1 METAKKN
8 GATTSIPKT
17 ARKRHS
23 GLRAEVGNMHL
34 RKKGSDLKPQKV
46 AVGDHPNPTTAV
58 VWRKTKQGG
67 IW

>member
-1 METAKKN
+1 METAKKI

-17 ARKRHS
+17 ARKGHS
-23 GLRAEVGNMHL
+23 GLHAEVGNMHL
-34 RKKGSDLKPQKV
+34 RKKGSDLKLPKV
-46 AVGDHPNPTTAV
+46 VIGDHPNPTAAV